1 MGRMKA
7 VRSESWRGCHTSH
20 SMVENGCHRAVIGM
34 KTKSRNRTTRV
45 GTLFQ
50 EANREEMGR

>member
-1 MGRMKA
+1 MTA
-7 VRSESWRGCHTSH
+7 VRSESRRGCHTSH
-20 SMVENGCHRAVIGM
+20 SMVENSCHRAVIGM
-34 KTKSRNRTTRV
+34 KAKSGSRITGV